1 LGDVDIIEKISILG
15 IRTVTQ
21 YFSREILKK
30 WNEVLPT
37 VFLRSKIKIKSPS
50 KSTFLYT
57 FIRINSLYIYESDK
71 I

>member
-21 YFSREILKK
+21 YLSREILKK

-57 FIRINSLYIYESDK
+57 FIRINSLYIYGSDK